1 MGAPRLPTGWN
12 GQPVTMVV
20 RRFVTAGVVLLVAG
34 AVVLALAD
42 TTTAEAVAMA
52 LLGVGGVLVVSA
64 AFYSIG
70 RSEDEER
77 ARRR

>member
-1 MGAPRLPTGWN
+1 
-12 GQPVTMVV
+12 MVV
-20 RRFVTAGVVLLVAG
+20 RRFLTAGVVLLVAG

-64 AFYSIG
+64 AFYTVG

>member
-1 MGAPRLPTGWN
+1 
-12 GQPVTMVV
+12 MVV

>member
-1 MGAPRLPTGWN
+1 MA
-12 GQPVTMVV
+12 V
-20 RRFVTAGVVLLVAG
+20 RRFLTTGVVLLVAG

-42 TTTAEAVAMA
+42 TTTA
-52 LLGVGGVLVVSA
+52 
-64 AFYSIG
+64 FYSIG

>member
-1 MGAPRLPTGWN
+1 
-12 GQPVTMVV
+12 MVV
-20 RRFVTAGVVLLVAG
+20 RRFLTFGVVLLVAG

-64 AFYSIG
+64 AFYAIG

>member
-1 MGAPRLPTGWN
+1 
-12 GQPVTMVV
+12 MVV
-20 RRFVTAGVVLLVAG
+20 RRFLTAGVALLVAG

>member
-1 MGAPRLPTGWN
+1 
-12 GQPVTMVV
+12 MVV
-20 RRFVTAGVVLLVAG
+20 RRFLTTGVVLLVAG

>member
-1 MGAPRLPTGWN
+1 
-12 GQPVTMVV
+12 MVV
-20 RRFVTAGVVLLVAG
+20 RRFLTAGVVLLVAG

-52 LLGVGGVLVVSA
+52 LLGVGGVVVVSA
-64 AFYSIG
+64 AFYTIG